1 MPNENNGIK
10 CQGCKIKVQL
20 FPEKRKNRRLTP
32 YEMQDELF
40 IAKWLKR
47 PPRTYFDDRPFYP
60 WLPPEPMVNFKLNY
74 TE

>member
-10 CQGCKIKVQL
+10 FQGCKVKVKL

-40 IAKWLKR
+40 IAKWLHR
-47 PPRTYFDDRPFYP
+47 PPRTYFDDTPFYP
-60 WLPPEPMVNFKLNY
+60 WLPPEPVVNFKLNY